1 LVPEKEALDYV
12 SLISSFY
19 NDYPVNLKT
28 QGIKDDSEEI
38 QTIIDMLGLPKFKYI
53 NSLVPKS
60 IYVKENIRPIRFIW
74 KYNLP
79 GKTNEID
86 RFSLEHKQIV

>member
-1 LVPEKEALDYV
+1 M

-28 QGIKDDSEEI
+28 QGVKDDSEEMS
-38 QTIIDMLGLPKFKYI
+38 TIIKMLGLPKFRYI

-60 IYVKENIRPIRFIW
+60 IYVKENIRPIRFIY
-74 KYNLP
+74 K
-79 GKTNEID
+79 
-86 RFSLEHKQIV
+86 